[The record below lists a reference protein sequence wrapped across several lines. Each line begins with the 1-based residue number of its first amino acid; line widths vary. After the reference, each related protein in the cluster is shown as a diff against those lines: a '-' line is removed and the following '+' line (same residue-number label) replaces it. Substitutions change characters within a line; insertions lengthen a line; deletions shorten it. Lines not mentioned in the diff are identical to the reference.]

1 MRKDGGGGIND
12 SAFGNRPRTNIA
24 GSAAAAT
31 FKERDL
37 LGRLNEEDQI
47 FENMR
52 LKNVPT
58 NSQKMNE
65 IMDLKRRRDIKPSE
79 DDLDY

>member
-1 MRKDGGGGIND
+1 M
-12 SAFGNRPRTNIA
+12 GNRPRTNVA
-24 GSAAAAT
+24 PAAT
-31 FKERDL
+31 FKERDI

-58 NSQKMNE
+58 NAQKMNE